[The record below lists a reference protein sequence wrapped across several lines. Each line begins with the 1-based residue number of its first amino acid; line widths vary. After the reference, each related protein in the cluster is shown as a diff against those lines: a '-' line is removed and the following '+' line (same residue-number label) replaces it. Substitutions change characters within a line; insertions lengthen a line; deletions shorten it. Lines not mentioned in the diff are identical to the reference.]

1 MLSEELDIIAL
12 LKKLINNLVF
22 QYISQQYLV
31 VKECTVF
38 FQDKKHHVVTNKYI
52 NSIYLIDT
60 YLPLVFA
67 KNEESDYNGL
77 EFYSCWHLTKEEY
90 IVI

>member
-52 NSIYLIDT
+52 NSINLIQN
-60 YLPLVFA
+60 F
-67 KNEESDYNGL
+67 
-77 EFYSCWHLTKEEY
+77 
-90 IVI
+90 